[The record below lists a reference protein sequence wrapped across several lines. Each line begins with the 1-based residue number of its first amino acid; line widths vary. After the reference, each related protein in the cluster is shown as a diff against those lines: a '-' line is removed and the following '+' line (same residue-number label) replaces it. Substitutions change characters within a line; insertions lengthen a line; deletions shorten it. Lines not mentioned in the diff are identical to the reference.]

1 MRIPNRCW
9 ILHFRPN
16 QSFTFFKVQ
25 RPYSC
30 ELEIYEKN
38 KAHKIKGEAQVY
50 TEKNIC
56 SHRKLVGL
64 LLYIPVNS
72 YGHVG
77 TFSSPSHT
85 FFLGK
90 LGQVV
95 NQYFVHILSL
105 VADNNP
111 S

>member
-1 MRIPNRCW
+1 MKSSLR
-9 ILHFRPN
+9 
-16 QSFTFFKVQ
+16 KKG
-25 RPYSC
+25 
-30 ELEIYEKN
+30 EIYEKN
-38 KAHKIKGEAQVY
+38 KAHKIKSEAQVY
-50 TEKNIC
+50 NEKNIC
-56 SHRKLVGL
+56 SIESWLVGL

-90 LGQVV
+90 LEQAV